1 MEFSTSRDW
10 KWLHGLLKRAFVLRF
25 RLYYGHITRVPWSW
39 FYLKVDNSTENL
51 REGKWKSTTVSK
63 CIKNGSCIGWV
74 HIFTAMC
81 VHLSSVINR
90 IVFYMQ
96 CWPLSLHDRIC
107 RHCPIFLNFK
117 TLETLWCRLD
127 ISFVKNN
134 SWQGSV
140 LTLSLTNSEQGLYSL
155 KKLFYVYECFIPT
168 GTYCS
173 THMLC
178 AFRCQKRIPNALEFE
193 LWTVAAIMWV
203 LKTEFGFCAAAT
215 SIHVGEP
222 SLQLTINLWA
232 KGLKYTAS

>member
-10 KWLHGLLKRAFVLRF
+10 KWLHGLLKQAFVLRF

-63 CIKNGSCIGWV
+63 CIKNESCIGWV

-127 ISFVKNN
+127 VSFVKNN
-134 SWQGSV
+134 SWQSSV

-155 KKLFYVYECFIPT
+155 KKIILCVWVFYSYRYILQHTHALCLQVPEENTKCPRIWVMNSSCHNV
-168 GTYCS
+168 GTENWIWI
-173 THMLC
+173 LC
-178 AFRCQKRIPNALEFE
+178 RSNKYSR
-193 LWTVAAIMWV
+193 WWV
-203 LKTEFGFCAAAT
+203 ISPA
-215 SIHVGEP
+215 HH
-222 SLQLTINLWA
+222 
-232 KGLKYTAS
+232 